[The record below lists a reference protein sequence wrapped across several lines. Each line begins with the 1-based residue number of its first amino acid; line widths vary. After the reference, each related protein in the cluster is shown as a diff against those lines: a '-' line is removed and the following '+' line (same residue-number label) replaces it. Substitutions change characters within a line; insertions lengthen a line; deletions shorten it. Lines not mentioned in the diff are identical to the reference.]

1 MCHERWNLRHFW
13 AVLSRVSKT
22 VKCHKIKSDGK
33 SLESLNGHAAYIQQ
47 CAVIYSFLSMRRPIE
62 YIWKCNFAHASF
74 SYNLTLLEPDLTVKV
89 FSATLLWLHY
99 NSFSCFENGI
109 YLRFFGLWMYAYSG
123 LLWSISQAPLIKH
136 SRSRLAR
143 HHNGCIRA
151 FFFPAL
157 PVMIFHALV

>member
-33 SLESLNGHAAYIQQ
+33 SLESLNGHAAYSSVLSSIHFYLWGDQLNTYGN
-47 CAVIYSFLSMRRPIE
+47 VILRM
-62 YIWKCNFAHASF
+62 HH

-89 FSATLLWLHY
+89 FSVTLLWLHY